1 MMLRRLRALP
11 PITSCEKL
19 VITVGQ
25 DEQYAS
31 QPLNDQ
37 RQAHL
42 DRRAMVDN
50 ITEAAQRIAEAN
62 PDLEMQLIIA
72 KDHDHFDML
81 MHGVRRVQ
89 LLAFS

>member
-1 MMLRRLRALP
+1 
-11 PITSCEKL
+11 
-19 VITVGQ
+19 
-25 DEQYAS
+25 
-31 QPLNDQ
+31 
-37 RQAHL
+37 
-42 DRRAMVDN
+42 MVDN